1 MSASQVRAYAA
12 EKRFGAALLERWL
25 AQPPVDRDAL
35 LALAAQLRLG
45 ENQLRDVLDD
55 LIAIGARRGCGPAA
69 VLACG
74 EVHAVLARRLGR
86 NEAIR
91 ALKQALRRLRYPQL
105 SAVEQALAERVK
117 ALRLPSGVRVD
128 LPENLEGE
136 HIAVTLRARSAAE
149 LRAQADAVAAAL
161 RAGTVDELFALLGGD
176 W

>member
-1 MSASQVRAYAA
+1 MSESQVRAYAA
-12 EKRFGAALLERWL
+12 AKRFGGALLERWL

-35 LALAAQLRLG
+35 LALAEQLRLG

-55 LIAIGARRGCGPAA
+55 LTAIGARRTCGPSA
-69 VLACG
+69 VLGIDA
-74 EVHAVLARRLGR
+74 VRAVLARPLGR

-105 SAVEQALAERVK
+105 SAVEADLAQRVK
-117 ALRLPSGVRVD
+117 ALRLPAGVRVE

-136 HIAVTLRARSAAE
+136 HLAVTLRASSAAE
-149 LRAQADAVAAAL
+149 LRGQAAAVAAAL
-161 RAGTVDELFALLGGD
+161 RADTLDEMFALLGGH